1 MSDKPAAEIEREAE
15 IARARVADTAESIRS
30 KMTPGQLIDEFT
42 GLFTGGETSTAVSNL
57 KAQIRDN
64 PLPLTLV
71 GAGLAWLMFGEG
83 ASARSS
89 DSMDMRRMSRT
100 TDGSASD
107 FGTAGSEWGSGDGTR
122 SSGGSIASTLSGAAE
137 AVTSAAGSAAEA
149 VKTSATGAGRRLSGT
164 ASDYGA
170 SAAGMAARAR
180 HRAEDLFEREPL
192 LVAALGLAVGT
203 AIGAMLPRTAV
214 EDEQMGR
221 YRDKARD
228 AAGDLL
234 QQGIEGAKD
243 VAAEAYSTIKE
254 EADRQGLRGGGDTSM
269 VEQVSEVAKSA
280 AARTE
285 EAVRERMGAQPRRPE
300 NT

>member
-42 GLFTGGETSTAVSNL
+42 GLFTGGETSAAVSNL

-122 SSGGSIASTLSGAAE
+122 GSGGSIASTLSGAAE

-149 VKTSATGAGRRLSGT
+149 VKTSAAGAGRRLSGT

-192 LVAALGLAVGT
+192 LIAALGLAVGT

-228 AAGDLL
+228 TAGDLL

-254 EADRQGLRGGGDTSM
+254 EADRQGLRSGSDTSV